1 MSMVK
6 QLESCFEE
14 IGVYIII
21 PDNLETL
28 SDSIDL
34 VDEDDLDITEFISS
48 SMQFI
53 ELVVCIE
60 EKFEIELPDELL
72 TIELF
77 SSIKSLIR
85 IIKDLKK

>member
-14 IGVYIII
+14 IGVYINI